1 MKKFDLPHNHGK
13 NKNTEN
19 VHTQLC
25 AVADFKVVSDM
36 FWNLGDMTRLR
47 IFWLLCHREECV
59 INIAAIMN
67 MSSPAIAHHLRFL
80 KRSNLIISRR
90 DGKETYYQA
99 AKTSQ
104 VKLLHKTIE
113 RVMAISCIK

>member
-19 VHTQLC
+19 AHTQLC
-25 AVADFKVVSDM
+25 AVEDFKVVADM
-36 FWNLGDMTRLR
+36 FWNLGDTTRLR

-59 INIAAIMN
+59 INIAAIME

-80 KRSNLIISRR
+80 KNSGLIVARR
-90 DGKETYYQA
+90 DGKETYY
-99 AKTSQ
+99 KTADTPQ
-104 VKLLHKTIE
+104 TKLLHKTIE
-113 RVMAISCIK
+113 RVMDISCIK